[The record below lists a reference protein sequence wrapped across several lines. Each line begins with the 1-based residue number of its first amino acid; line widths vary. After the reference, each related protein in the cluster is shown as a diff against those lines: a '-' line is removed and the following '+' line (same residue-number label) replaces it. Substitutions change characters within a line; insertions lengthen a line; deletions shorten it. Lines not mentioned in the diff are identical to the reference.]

1 MTGIRIMKDNDNEDG
16 FKNRPKS
23 DYGKILQKIKRNS
36 VKITIKES
44 GVNPCFQTKKPEE
57 TSTLNVLVSLPIYS

>member
-23 DYGKILQKIKRNS
+23 DYGKNSAKYQKNFSENS
-36 VKITIKES
+36 KKIRSES
-44 GVNPCFQTKKPEE
+44 VF
-57 TSTLNVLVSLPIYS
+57 LD

>member
-23 DYGKILQKIKRNS
+23 DYGKILQKIQRNS

-44 GVNPCFQTKKPEE
+44 GVNPCF
-57 TSTLNVLVSLPIYS
+57 